1 MARIGRNTTGL
12 GALAALVICMGCGN
26 KDGAIPNVPPPPRR
40 LPARSCPTLQYLAAW
55 KNYKHLILISPISP
69 MWFSLQRGGSTT
81 MPNNLVFP

>member
-40 LPARSCPTLQYLAAW
+40 LPRDPAPPSISGSL